1 MSVSGATWA
10 PEEMVHD
17 DRSPVSSPRLF
28 SPSHCWSIHW
38 FRSRIAASP
47 SLPTVRRRS
56 TASASSS
63 ALASESSLGDTPPHA
78 RVGIDTRTVPAQSLA
93 GTFVDI
99 VVTLETD
106 EIFHEL
112 NVHKRSTGETTDA
125 RTCMAAG
132 VRCRPTA

>member
-1 MSVSGATWA
+1 MRENLSSGTHRISMYQFPAKKIDYFIIA
-10 PEEMVHD
+10 
-17 DRSPVSSPRLF
+17 LY
-28 SPSHCWSIHW
+28 WSIHW

-78 RVGIDTRTVPAQSLA
+78 RVGIDTRTVSAQSLA